1 MQSFIEECSEKAI
14 EGEEEHIVLH
24 EIGEQLFT
32 LLN

>member
-24 EIGEQLFT
+24 EIEEQLFT